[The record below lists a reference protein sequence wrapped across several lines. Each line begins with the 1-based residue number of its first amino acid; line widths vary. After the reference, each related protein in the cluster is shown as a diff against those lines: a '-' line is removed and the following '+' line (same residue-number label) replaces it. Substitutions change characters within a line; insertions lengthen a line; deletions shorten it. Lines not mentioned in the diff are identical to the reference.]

1 MAHHDLASNAASPNS
16 SEEVDSHLA
25 TPATKLTTFSP
36 DEIHDFSNPRS
47 RGIVRSNV
55 PPAFDLTITAANFK
69 GESQQGKTSS
79 IRFNDPFTS
88 ASSFGSNTTKTST
101 DTSKLSPAAASFT
114 PSTLLDS
121 PTTPNTHGGAHVSL
135 QLAKGT
141 VVGTA
146 SNEQPAKQAPLGHV
160 TVPERYSRVS
170 LTSVP
175 DNFDTSRCF
184 SLDDGTSR
192 SLTVNAGTGCD
203 QSQVTSHFT
212 VS

>member
-1 MAHHDLASNAASPNS
+1 MAHHDLVSNAASPDS

-36 DEIHDFSNPRS
+36 DDIHDFNNPRS

-55 PPAFDLTITAANFK
+55 PPAFDLTITAANFN
-69 GESQQGKTSS
+69 GEGQQGKTSS
-79 IRFNDPFTS
+79 TRCNDPFTS

-114 PSTLLDS
+114 PSTLLES
-121 PTTPNTHGGAHVSL
+121 PTTPNRHGGATVSL
-135 QLAKGT
+135 QLSKGT
-141 VVGTA
+141 LVGN
-146 SNEQPAKQAPLGHV
+146 SPNEQPSKQTPLGHG
-160 TVPERYSRVS
+160 TVPERFSRLS
-170 LTSVP
+170 LTTVS
-175 DNFDTSRCF
+175 DHLDTSRSF

-192 SLTVNAGTGCD
+192 SLTLDAAGCD
-203 QSQVTSHFT
+203 QSHVTSHFT